1 MEVGIILEHDEE
13 GYRIDKDSMSN
24 PSLKGSVQQ
33 RWSNELLSLIAELV
47 QEKKH
52 IYWKAFDDPVEAGF
66 QVEQSSLNEYQE
78 QLRPEKKPEMTV
90 EDIMPIKTKMTAK
103 NADDHVL
110 NEDKDIIKVAEE
122 MSNDPN
128 LKA

>member
-1 MEVGIILEHDEE
+1 
-13 GYRIDKDSMSN
+13 
-24 PSLKGSVQQ
+24 
-33 RWSNELLSLIAELV
+33 
-47 QEKKH
+47 
-52 IYWKAFDDPVEAGF
+52 
-66 QVEQSSLNEYQE
+66 
-78 QLRPEKKPEMTV
+78 MTV

>member
-1 MEVGIILEHDEE
+1 MSKPFSKDKSWTQRLDVERYSELKRATEELKRIRSKPDMEVGIILEHDEE

-78 QLRPEKKPEMTV
+78 
-90 EDIMPIKTKMTAK
+90 
-103 NADDHVL
+103 
-110 NEDKDIIKVAEE
+110 
-122 MSNDPN
+122 
-128 LKA
+128 